1 MAEGQ
6 SALKEQALATLQAGR
21 REISAEV
28 QWLKN
33 GLNPKRAVEHLTRD
47 HTMVMLLGALALGIA
62 VPLLF
67 KKKRPVKTS
76 PEPSHHWG
84 ADKAHPVA
92 SSPPVRPKVGMMS
105 HLLGVLMKAA
115 TPFLLHELLGA
126 ARPMLEQA
134 LASHLPHAHPGAR
147 KYSPQSHQTTP
158 TPRHEFD

>member
-21 REISAEV
+21 REISAEM

-47 HTMVMLLGALALGIA
+47 HTTAMLLGALALGIA

-67 KKKRPVKTS
+67 KKKRAVKTS
-76 PEPSHHWG
+76 SEPSRQWG
-84 ADKAHPVA
+84 ADRAHQVE
-92 SSPPVRPKVGMMS
+92 SPPPARPKVGMMS
-105 HLLGVLMKAA
+105 HLLGVLMKTA
-115 TPFLLHELLGA
+115 TPFLLHELMDT

-134 LASHLPHAHPGAR
+134 LASHLPP
-147 KYSPQSHQTTP
+147 SPPTTP
-158 TPRHEFD
+158 PPRS